1 MVPQDKKDAIVN
13 LYASNIDVEF
23 ISMQVDLDIPTVITV
38 LRELGVNQENKKST
52 WLHILADNI
61 NLTIQ
66 WFKPNNLTDRIEVSS
81 FFIENFTSHVYSIR
95 N

>member
-1 MVPQDKKDAIVN
+1 MSIGKVIPQDKRDAIMN

-66 WFKPNNLTDRIEVSS
+66 WFKPNNFLDISQLQRDLI
-81 FFIENFTSHVYSIR
+81 IH
-95 N
+95 

>member
-1 MVPQDKKDAIVN
+1 MINSMRVTIQTMSIGKVIPQDKRDAIMN

-52 WLHILADNI
+52 
-61 NLTIQ
+61 
-66 WFKPNNLTDRIEVSS
+66 
-81 FFIENFTSHVYSIR
+81 
-95 N
+95 